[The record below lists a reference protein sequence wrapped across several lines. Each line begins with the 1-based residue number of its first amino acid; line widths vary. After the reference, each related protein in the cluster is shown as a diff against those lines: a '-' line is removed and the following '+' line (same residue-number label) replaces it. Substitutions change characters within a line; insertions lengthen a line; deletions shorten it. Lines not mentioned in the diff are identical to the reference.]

1 MNKPKFLSVLLPINI
16 DRPFTYTSD
25 DNLGVGTIV
34 KVSFGKREL
43 YGVVWGANKNEK
55 KPDNIKIKP
64 IIEVA
69 GKGEAYILPTN
80 MLNFIKWISDY
91 YLMPLGLV
99 LKASLK
105 QQFFKKNSRESYVL
119 RINPI
124 YQSKITEP
132 AQPL

>member
-80 MLNFIKWISDY
+80 MLKV
-91 YLMPLGLV
+91 LV
-99 LKASLK
+99 LSHCRPTLTKATKASAFHKTLPP
-105 QQFFKKNSRESYVL
+105 R
-119 RINPI
+119 
-124 YQSKITEP
+124 
-132 AQPL
+132 